1 MKTYVHLWSYVA
13 QFFLEWEI
21 FQTEVVEKI
30 QTHILSSN
38 FFNRKSYRSLDHV
51 GKYCRARQVTDD
63 NMAHAH
69 CMLGT

>member
-38 FFNRKSYRSLDHV
+38 FF
-51 GKYCRARQVTDD
+51 
-63 NMAHAH
+63 
-69 CMLGT
+69 